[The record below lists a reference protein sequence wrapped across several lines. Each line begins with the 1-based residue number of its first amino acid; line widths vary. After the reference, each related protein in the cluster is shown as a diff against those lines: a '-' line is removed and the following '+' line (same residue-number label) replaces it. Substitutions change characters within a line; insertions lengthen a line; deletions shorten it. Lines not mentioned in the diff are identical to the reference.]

1 MSDTVL
7 SKYVKDIS
15 FEIPNF
21 QTFTTLEQEISNY
34 ALKFDIKSK
43 ALKNNVIEVNTI
55 LTMDPNKKVVNKM
68 LMEINYSTIITIQD
82 TKDKKLIEK
91 IVLIEVPNFIY
102 PSIYETFIYLFSQA
116 GIKNL
121 TIEKNVDFE
130 KLYKEGKK
138 S

>member
-1 MSDTVL
+1 MNYKIL
-7 SKYVKDIS
+7 SKYIKDVS

-21 QTFTTLEQEISNY
+21 PTFTSLEQEITNY
-34 ALKFDIKSK
+34 NLKFDIKSK
-43 ALKNNVIEVNTI
+43 ALKNNIIEVNTI
-55 LTMDPNKKVVNKM
+55 LKLDPNDKVINKM
-68 LMEINYSTIITIQD
+68 LTEINYSTIISIEN

-91 IVLIEVPNFIY
+91 IILIEVPTMIY

-121 TIEKNVDFE
+121 TIEKSVDFE
-130 KLYKEGKK
+130 KLYNERKK

>member
-1 MSDTVL
+1 MSYKIL
-7 SKYVKDIS
+7 SKYLKDAS

-21 QTFTTLEQEISNY
+21 QTFSTLEKEVTNY
-34 ALKFDIKSK
+34 ALKFDIRSK

-55 LTMDPNKKVVNKM
+55 LTMDPNDKVINKM
-68 LMEINYSTIITIQD
+68 LLEINYATIISIENTE
-82 TKDKKLIEK
+82 DKKEIEK
-91 IVLIEVPNFIY
+91 IILIEVPKFIY

-130 KLYKEGKK
+130 KLHKEGKK
-138 S
+138 F